1 MTDLATSGAT
11 RRLEV
16 LAGPERRRRYN
27 ASEKAALVAETLRP
41 GACAARIARRH
52 GLHPQ
57 QLYTWRRQARRGELA
72 FRVSGVPIARRLAP
86 RSSRHEIVDP
96 ALRMAGDD
104 ALEDIGQVGSILQ
117 NNLHRGRPET
127 PGEGPAITRPNIRSA
142 SYFH

>member
-16 LAGPERRRRYN
+16 LTGPERRRRYSD
-27 ASEKAALVAETLRP
+27 AEKAALVAETLRP

-72 FRVSGVPIARRLAP
+72 LRDEDLPMFAPVVAEAAPTTAAGPDAACGGGIVLALGDLRLSFGPEVPTGRVAA
-86 RSSRHEIVDP
+86 IVA
-96 ALRMAGDD
+96 ALRAG
-104 ALEDIGQVGSILQ
+104 
-117 NNLHRGRPET
+117 
-127 PGEGPAITRPNIRSA
+127 
-142 SYFH
+142 

>member
-1 MTDLATSGAT
+1 MTDLAMSGAT

-16 LAGPERRRRYN
+16 LAGPERRRRYS

-72 FRVSGVPIARRLAP
+72 LRDQDVPMFAPVVAEAAPNTASGPDAASGSGIVLAFDDLRLSFGRDVPAGRVAA
-86 RSSRHEIVDP
+86 IVA
-96 ALRMAGDD
+96 ALRAG
-104 ALEDIGQVGSILQ
+104 
-117 NNLHRGRPET
+117 
-127 PGEGPAITRPNIRSA
+127 
-142 SYFH
+142 

>member
-16 LAGPERRRRYN
+16 LTGPERRRRYS
-27 ASEKAALVAETLRP
+27 ASEKAELVAETLRP

-72 FRVSGVPIARRLAP
+72 LRDEDVPMFAPVVAEAAPTTAAGPDAASGSGIVLALGDLRLSFGPDVPAGRVAAVVA
-86 RSSRHEIVDP
+86 
-96 ALRMAGDD
+96 ALRAG
-104 ALEDIGQVGSILQ
+104 
-117 NNLHRGRPET
+117 
-127 PGEGPAITRPNIRSA
+127 
-142 SYFH
+142 

>member
-16 LAGPERRRRYN
+16 LTGPERRRRYGD
-27 ASEKAALVAETLRP
+27 AEKAALVAETLRP

-72 FRVSGVPIARRLAP
+72 LRDEDMPMFAPVVAEAAPTTAAGPDAAEGTGIVLALGDLRLSFGPDVPAGRVAAVVA
-86 RSSRHEIVDP
+86 
-96 ALRMAGDD
+96 ALRAG
-104 ALEDIGQVGSILQ
+104 
-117 NNLHRGRPET
+117 
-127 PGEGPAITRPNIRSA
+127 
-142 SYFH
+142 

>member
-16 LAGPERRRRYN
+16 LTGPERRRRYS
-27 ASEKAALVAETLRP
+27 ASEKARLVAETLRP

-72 FRVSGVPIARRLAP
+72 LRDEDMPMFAPVVAEAEPRVTAAGLAAASGTGIVLDFGDLRLSFGPDVPAARVAAIIA
-86 RSSRHEIVDP
+86 
-96 ALRMAGDD
+96 ALRAG
-104 ALEDIGQVGSILQ
+104 A
-117 NNLHRGRPET
+117 
-127 PGEGPAITRPNIRSA
+127 
-142 SYFH
+142 

>member
-16 LAGPERRRRYN
+16 LAGPERRRRYS
-27 ASEKAALVAETLRP
+27 ASEKAELVAKTLRP

-72 FRVSGVPIARRLAP
+72 LRDENLPMFAPVVAEAAPTTPAGPDAASGSGIVVALGDLRLSFGPDVPAGRVAA
-86 RSSRHEIVDP
+86 IVA
-96 ALRMAGDD
+96 ALHAG
-104 ALEDIGQVGSILQ
+104 
-117 NNLHRGRPET
+117 
-127 PGEGPAITRPNIRSA
+127 
-142 SYFH
+142 

>member
-16 LAGPERRRRYN
+16 LTGPERRRRYS
-27 ASEKAALVAETLRP
+27 ASEKAELVAETLRP

-72 FRVSGVPIARRLAP
+72 LRDENLPMFAPVVAEASTTAAGPDAASGSGIVLALGDLRLSFGPDVPAGRVAAVVA
-86 RSSRHEIVDP
+86 
-96 ALRMAGDD
+96 ALR
-104 ALEDIGQVGSILQ
+104 
-117 NNLHRGRPET
+117 
-127 PGEGPAITRPNIRSA
+127 PG
-142 SYFH
+142 